1 MMEVTALNSE
11 KMVKSTQEQA
21 VAAWIDY
28 LNVLRLHEL
37 VEKLAKQ
44 DINLEAAMSELQ
56 KLKFFVSD
64 PSHILGFI
72 RQKHGEIAEHVQV
85 AFMNAERFIVGQEAS
100 HTFDGVGR
108 LAPEDYLRF
117 GKMVQSK
124 FYMNVNG
131 SLMAIAHHLDAYPWF
146 IDQGGVYDIPKNHYN
161 ELMRIYR
168 SGASGATL
176 SKPDSKL
183 YEAIREWETQHNVQF
198 DKVVHPSVVN
208 YEDVQLDTVHHTIQ
222 QEEAKIEK
230 KDQQQREKAHTE
242 AQPTLEEGIKTTVTA
257 ALLEGGV
264 AFAISVYKKKKAGK
278 KIAEFTKDDWK
289 ELGIDTG
296 IGTGKGAI
304 RGSAVY
310 VLTNFASVPAPM
322 ASAMITA
329 TLGML
334 SQAYKLNSGDITA
347 EEFIDNSEAV
357 CLDVTMS
364 AVSSMLGEILIPV
377 PILGAIVGNTVGMFM
392 LNISQSYLSAKEQKL
407 IQAYQNEMSLLTAQ
421 MAAAEKEHF
430 EKLFAE
436 LERYSSLVAYAF
448 DPNVNSRFEN
458 MLSRA
463 ALVGANV
470 NRMIDFDAG
479 ASLFSS
485 GKPVVL

>member
-1 MMEVTALNSE
+1 MLSSE
-11 KMVKSTQEQA
+11 RIVESTQEQA

-37 VEKLAKQ
+37 AEKLAKQ
-44 DINLEAAMSELQ
+44 DINLEATMIELQ
-56 KLKFFVSD
+56 KLKIFVSD
-64 PSHILGFI
+64 PSHILGCI

-85 AFMNAERFIVGQEAS
+85 AFMNAERFIVGQGAS

-131 SLMAIAHHLDAYPWF
+131 SLMAIAHHLDTYPWF

-161 ELMRIYR
+161 KLIHIYR
-168 SGASGATL
+168 SGVSGAVL
-176 SKPDSKL
+176 SQPDSKL
-183 YEAIREWETQHNVQF
+183 YDAIREWEMQHNVQF

-208 YEDVQLDTVHHTIQ
+208 YEDVQLDTVHHTIR

-230 KDQQQREKAHTE
+230 MDQQQREQAHAE

-257 ALLEGGV
+257 ALLEGGA
-264 AFAISVYKKKKAGK
+264 AFAVSVYKKKKAGK
-278 KIAEFTKDDWK
+278 KIAAFTKEDWK

-304 RGSAVY
+304 RGSTVY
-310 VLTNFASVPAPM
+310 MLTNFTSVPAPM

-334 SQAYKLNSGDITA
+334 SQAYKFNSGDITA

-357 CLDVTMS
+357 CLDVAMS
-364 AVSSMLGEILIPV
+364 AVSSMLGEILIPIPV
-377 PILGAIVGNTVGMFM
+377 LGAIVGNTVGMFM
-392 LNISQSYLSAKEQKL
+392 LNISRSYLSSEEQKL
-407 IQAYQNEMSLLTAQ
+407 ITAYQSDMSALTAEIV
-421 MAAAEKEHF
+421 ATEKEQF
-430 EKLFAE
+430 AKLSAE
-436 LERYSSLVAYAF
+436 LAKFSSLVSYAF
-448 DPNVNSRFEN
+448 DSNVNSRFEN
-458 MLSRA
+458 LISRA
-463 ALVGANV
+463 TLVGATT

-479 ASLFSS
+479 ASLFGN

>member
-1 MMEVTALNSE
+1 
-11 KMVKSTQEQA
+11 
-21 VAAWIDY
+21 
-28 LNVLRLHEL
+28 
-37 VEKLAKQ
+37 
-44 DINLEAAMSELQ
+44 
-56 KLKFFVSD
+56 
-64 PSHILGFI
+64 
-72 RQKHGEIAEHVQV
+72 
-85 AFMNAERFIVGQEAS
+85 
-100 HTFDGVGR
+100 
-108 LAPEDYLRF
+108 
-117 GKMVQSK
+117 
-124 FYMNVNG
+124 
-131 SLMAIAHHLDAYPWF
+131 
-146 IDQGGVYDIPKNHYN
+146 
-161 ELMRIYR
+161 MRIYR
-168 SGASGATL
+168 SGASGADL
-176 SKPDSKL
+176 SKPDFKL
-183 YEAIREWETQHNVQF
+183 YEAIREWESQHNVQF

-208 YEDVQLDTVHHTIQ
+208 YEDVQLDSVHHTIQ

-230 KDQQQREKAHTE
+230 KDQQQRKKAHAE
-242 AQPTLEEGIKTTVTA
+242 AQPTLEEGIKTTITA

-264 AFAISVYKKKKAGK
+264 TFAIGVYKKKKAGK
-278 KIAEFTKDDWK
+278 KIAEFTRNDWK

-304 RGSAVY
+304 RGSSVY

-322 ASAMITA
+322 ASAMVTA

-334 SQAYKLNSGDITA
+334 SQAYKLNNGDITV

-392 LNISQSYLSAKEQKL
+392 LNISRSYLSAEEQKL
-407 IQAYQNEMSLLTAQ
+407 IKEYQSEMSDLTAQ
-421 MAAAEKEHF
+421 IAAEEKEHF
-430 EKLFAE
+430 EQLSAE
-436 LERYSSLVAYAF
+436 LAKYSSLVAYAF
-448 DPNVNSRFEN
+448 DPDANNRFEN

-463 ALVGANV
+463 TLVGVNT

>member
-1 MMEVTALNSE
+1 MMEVTALSSE
-11 KMVKSTQEQA
+11 KTIKSTQEQA

-37 VEKLAKQ
+37 AEKLAKQ
-44 DINLEAAMSELQ
+44 DINLETAMAELQ
-56 KLKFFVSD
+56 KLKTFVSD
-64 PSHILGFI
+64 PSHILGCI

-100 HTFDGVGR
+100 HTFDNVGR

-131 SLMAIAHHLDAYPWF
+131 SLMAIAHHLDTYPWF

-168 SGASGATL
+168 GGASGAAL
-176 SKPDSKL
+176 SQPDSKL
-183 YEAIREWETQHNVQF
+183 YEAIREWEAQHNVQF

-208 YEDVQLDTVHHTIQ
+208 YEDVQLDTVRHTIER
-222 QEEAKIEK
+222 EEAQIEK
-230 KDQQQREKAHTE
+230 KDQHQREKAHTE
-242 AQPTLEEGIKTTVTA
+242 ARPTLEEGIKTTVTA

-264 AFAISVYKKKKAGK
+264 SFAIGVYKKKKAGK
-278 KIAEFTKDDWK
+278 KIAEYTKEDWK

-310 VLTNFASVPAPM
+310 MLTNFASVPAPM
-322 ASAMITA
+322 ASAMVTA

-334 SQAYKLNSGDITA
+334 SQAYKLNNGDITA

-364 AVSSMLGEILIPV
+364 AVASMLGEILIPIPV
-377 PILGAIVGNTVGMFM
+377 LGAIIGNTVGMFM
-392 LNISQSYLSAKEQKL
+392 LNISRSYLSAEEQKL
-407 IQAYQNEMSLLTAQ
+407 IHSYQREMDAITSQ
-421 MAAAEKEHF
+421 MEEAEKKHIES
-430 EKLFAE
+430 LCAE
-436 LERYSSLVAYAF
+436 LDKYSSLISYAF
-448 DPNVNSRFEN
+448 DPDVNIRFAN
-458 MLSRA
+458 ILSRA
-463 ALVGANV
+463 NLVGASV
-470 NRMIDFDAG
+470 DRIIDFDEG
-479 ASLFSS
+479 AALFGS
-485 GKPVVL
+485 GKPVVV